1 MRTAA
6 HHPTMIASE
15 YYQFSY
21 SSQAPLRLMASFQ
34 LSPGVSTWVRL
45 SLLKCK
51 EKVQKK
57 VFLKDDHLAQKP
69 AQTACFLQESRFIA
83 LHKYPSFVQKAT

>member
-6 HHPTMIASE
+6 HRPTMIASE

-34 LSPGVSTWVRL
+34 LSPGVSSWVRL

-51 EKVQKK
+51 EKK

-69 AQTACFLQESRFIA
+69 AQTDRFLQESHFID
-83 LHKYPSFVQKAT
+83 LHKHPSFVQKVT